1 MYAETERIHPLSKKG
16 DNLESSKIAMTTDE
30 VGQYL
35 GVNATRVQRWIR
47 ERKLKCFKTEEGDT
61 RVFLKQVYAFVK
73 VHGFPN
79 ATKART
85 S

>member
-1 MYAETERIHPLSKKG
+1 M
-16 DNLESSKIAMTTDE
+16 ESSKIAMTTNE
-30 VGQYL
+30 VSQYL

-47 ERKLKCFKTEEGDT
+47 EGKIKSFKTEEGDT

-79 ATKART
+79 ATKAKA